1 MAVMYLSE
9 QGAKITMTGNRLVLK
24 KEGEKIADIPIIKLN
39 TILIYG
45 NVQITTQA
53 VRMLLKNGIDVAF
66 FDYYGNIYGIL
77 TPVKSKNVVLR
88 MNQFDKSRDN
98 GFALKIAKGIVN
110 AKIINMISFLKKY
123 QKNYCNPEI
132 SNAIKKLK
140 KWMRK
145 VDYKTKAKNLLGIE
159 GSASVI
165 YFDVL
170 KLLFRGELKF
180 NGRNRRP
187 PADEANALLS
197 YTYVLFS
204 NEINMLLNGNG
215 LDPYIGFYHGIQYGR
230 YSLALDMV
238 EPFRPL
244 ADNFVLNLANLKIL
258 QSKHFETVKGG
269 VYLKN
274 DAKKLFFKHYEKYMN
289 QGSLKDQQDGWSIRN
304 AMRLQVA
311 SIIQAINDKKG
322 FMPFTL

>member
-24 KEGEKIADIPIIKLN
+24 KEGVKIADIPTIKLN
-39 TILIYG
+39 TILVYG
-45 NVQITTQA
+45 NIQITTQA
-53 VRMLLKNGIDVAF
+53 IRMLLKNGIDIAF
-66 FDYYGNIYGIL
+66 FDYYGKMYGTL
-77 TPVKSKNVVLR
+77 NPVKSKNVILR
-88 MNQFDKSRDN
+88 IKQFEKSKDEI
-98 GFALKIAKGIVN
+98 FSLQIAKTIVN
-110 AKIINMISFLKKY
+110 AKINNMTSFLIKY
-123 QKNYCNPEI
+123 QKNYNNHEI
-132 SNAIKKLK
+132 AKAISKLK
-140 KWMRK
+140 KWTK
-145 VDYKTKAKNLLGIE
+145 KIEYKTKAKNLLGIE

-165 YFDVL
+165 YFDVF
-170 KLLFRGELKF
+170 KLLFRGDLKF
-180 NGRNRRP
+180 SGRNRRP

-215 LDPYIGFYHGIQYGR
+215 LDSYIGFYHGIQYGR

-258 QSKHFETVKGG
+258 RQEHFEKVKGG

-274 DAKKLFFKHYEKYMN
+274 DAKKIYFQHYEKFMN
-289 QGSLKDQQDGWSIRN
+289 NGSINRSSIRE
-304 AMRLQVA
+304 AMRQQVEK
-311 SIIQAINDKKG
+311 IIRAINDKDN
-322 FMPFTL
+322 FNPLFL